1 MGTMGCLGYLSLVAL
16 LSCGIQGA
24 SLPYQNGYQLH
35 LNQKGVRMDL
45 AMKDLNP
52 LVGGKAHVE
61 LPISS
66 IWKMLEVDAQLL
78 KPIIKTLEKTTL
90 PVWKLVDVEAPFL
103 KPLIIAMERNTLG
116 RIYDVMTVKADM
128 TFNAE
133 EILKG
138 IFNVAVDYTLVHKD
152 GTEEKATLL
161 IQGKNESGKLVTSME
176 IIPKNNAVMPEK
188 KIFFPLEM
196 IFTCN
201 WPSAHTL
208 TIKGD
213 FGKIFL
219 NIANNMNEVSVRG
232 VLEYLGQ
239 QYKYSTILSISE
251 KMFTVTFQEPSKE
264 LYDVVMKVKML
275 NGFPMLEITGNI
287 PTFQY
292 FTAGDFKT
300 EVIVNSWLN
309 YEIKHTFHGVE
320 MLRLTVDMLNG
331 FPRMEIT
338 GKIPAFKYL
347 KAGAFKTEVI
357 VNSWLNYEMKHT
369 FNGVEMLRAT
379 FGMLN
384 GFPRIEIT
392 GKMPNIK
399 YFTAGDFKTEVIA
412 TSWLN
417 YEIKHTFNGVEMLR
431 LTFGM
436 LNGFPRMEITG
447 KMPTIKYFT
456 AGDFRA
462 EVIVNSWF
470 NYEIKHTFNG
480 VEMLRL
486 TFQMLN
492 GFPRIEITGYLPTT
506 PLFTAGVF
514 KSQLIVKSLY
524 KYEIKHIF
532 KGMEILNL
540 KIALINGKMEMIMK
554 YGQTH
559 KTHIVLEYEYLKWIK
574 ILLPTTNT
582 WLSKDLGVE
591 THYQPTN
598 EAKQYEGGN
607 IKIVA
612 KHDNMPIMNIGGYY
626 GLTLDSSKYEILLND
641 FYINLLNKDTL
652 LFDGV
657 AFSELKFYGKILL
670 DRLSM
675 NDLMPKIALEAKIH
689 KDEQKVFHYLL
700 TTFETPCKLH
710 IFFPYLFKN
719 ILSMTQEH
727 IEIIHEHVV
736 LENKQVISTLCN
748 LTNKKIITKVTPT
761 MMSLELFDGEV
772 SLVKYVTEL
781 TKIDVGRNSMLLEGN
796 KIVQFNAYQPW
807 FLPAILGF
815 TQLKTK
821 FHLEV
826 VDKAEGKININ
837 VAVIKD
843 TTELLNA
850 VVNNV
855 EAPYMIVVRAPGLPL
870 EMKVDYK
877 QSAKVWDVK
886 INNESYLKVRQFVP
900 YMLVLKAP
908 VLPLVMRIDY
918 ELSTKVW
925 DVKINT
931 KSYLKVRQTVAN
943 KVEVVLNGL
952 PLFRVALLAKE
963 LRITTIMN
971 YVPEITTAVTLKSFS
986 LFQNT
991 LGIEV
996 MVGKISHKTL
1006 LGWNINILRKAFVD
1020 VKVIGSGTE
1029 LLGDYEVFRHL
1040 NWNIV
1045 NLKNID
1051 VEWTGKVMCTALK
1064 VFKTPMVTEG
1074 KLLFKDFV
1082 VDIKT
1087 VEKLMDV
1094 PYTLIFK
1101 SHPLTVALLP
1111 FFMYP

>member
-1 MGTMGCLGYLSLVAL
+1 MGSLPDSPTMGFLGCLSLVAL
-16 LSCGIQGA
+16 LACGIQGA
-24 SLPYQNGYQLH
+24 SLPYQNGYQFH

-61 LPISS
+61 LPLSPV
-66 IWKMLEVDAQLL
+66 WKMLEVDAQLL

-90 PVWKLVDVEAPFL
+90 PVWKLLDGEAPFL

-176 IIPKNNAVMPEK
+176 IIPKNNVVKPEK

-239 QYKYSTILSISE
+239 QYKYSTILSIKE
-251 KMFTVTFQEPSKE
+251 KMFTVTLQEPSKE

-309 YEIKHTFHGVE
+309 YDIKHTFHGVE

-338 GKIPAFKYL
+338 GNAPTFKYL
-347 KAGAFKTEVI
+347 TAGTFKTEVI
-357 VNSWLNYEMKHT
+357 VHSWLNYEIKHA
-369 FNGVEMLRAT
+369 FNGVEMLKLT
-379 FGMLN
+379 FGMLK
-384 GFPRIEIT
+384 GFPSMEII
-392 GKMPNIK
+392 GKIPTFK
-399 YFTAGDFKTEVIA
+399 YLAAGDFKTEV
-412 TSWLN
+412 TVNSWLK

-431 LTFGM
+431 STFGM
-436 LNGFPRMEITG
+436 VNGFPRMEITG
-447 KMPTIKYFT
+447 KMPTFKYFT
-456 AGDFRA
+456 AGFFKT
-462 EVIVNSWF
+462 EMIVNNWLNF
-470 NYEIKHTFNG
+470 EIKHIFND
-480 VEMLRL
+480 VELLRL
-486 TFQMLN
+486 TFLMLN
-492 GFPRIEITGYLPTT
+492 GFPRMEFTGSVPTT

-524 KYEIKHIF
+524 NYEIKHVF
-532 KGMEILNL
+532 KGMEMFNLN
-540 KIALINGKMEMIMK
+540 IALINGKMEMIMK

-559 KTHIVLEYEYLKWIK
+559 KTHIVLEYEYLRWIK

-582 WLSKDLGVE
+582 WLSNNLGVE
-591 THYQPTN
+591 MHYQPTN
-598 EAKQYEGGN
+598 EEKLIEGGN

-612 KHDNMPIMNIGGYY
+612 KSDKMPVMKFGGYC
-626 GLTLDSSKYEILLND
+626 GLTIDSTKYEILLND
-641 FYINLLNKDTL
+641 FYINLLSNEIM
-652 LFDGV
+652 LFDGIT
-657 AFSELKFYGKILL
+657 FSELKFYGKISL
-670 DRLSM
+670 DRLTTISVDSLNLNAM
-675 NDLMPKIALEAKIH
+675 IPKITLEAKIH

-700 TTFETPCKLH
+700 TTIETPYKLY
-710 IFFPYLFKN
+710 IFFPYVFQN

-727 IEIIHEHVV
+727 IEITHEHEHVV
-736 LENKQVISTLCN
+736 LGNKQVISTLCN
-748 LTNKKIITKVTPT
+748 LTNKKIITTVTPT

-781 TKIDVGRNSMLLEGN
+781 TKIDVGLNSMLLEGN
-796 KIVQFNAYQPW
+796 KIVQLNAYQPW
-807 FLPAILGF
+807 FLPAALGF
-815 TQLKTK
+815 NQLETK

-826 VDKAEGKININ
+826 VDKTEGKINVN
-837 VAVIKD
+837 VAVTKD

-855 EAPYMIVVRAPGLPL
+855 E
-870 EMKVDYK
+870 
-877 QSAKVWDVK
+877 
-886 INNESYLKVRQFVP
+886 VP
-900 YMLVLKAP
+900 YMMVVRAP
-908 VLPLVMRIDY
+908 VLPLEMRIDY

-925 DVKINT
+925 NVKINKMT
-931 KSYLKVRQTVAN
+931 YLEFRPIVAN
-943 KVEVVLNGL
+943 EVEVVLTGV

-963 LRITTIMN
+963 LSITTIMKDL
-971 YVPEITTAVTLKSFS
+971 PEITTAVTLKTFS

-1006 LGWNINILRKAFVD
+1006 LGWNINMLRKAFVD

-1045 NLKNID
+1045 SLKNID
-1051 VEWTGKVMCTALK
+1051 LEWTGKVLCTGLK
-1064 VFKTPMVTEG
+1064 FFKTPMVTEG
-1074 KLLFKDFV
+1074 KLLFKDYV
-1082 VDIKT
+1082 VDVKM
-1087 VEKLMDV
+1087 VEKLMDI

-1101 SHPLTVALLP
+1101 SHPLTVAVLP